1 MGTNRATMRG
11 LFKPKNP
18 SKYIGDPSKI
28 IFRSSWELRL
38 FQWLDTTPAVLQW
51 ASEEFSIPY
60 MHPFKARVAQYY
72 PDALVVFKDKYGN
85 LRKELIEI
93 KPYKETVLTPKAT
106 EQDKQA
112 LVVNTAKWKAA
123 ASFAEQNGLT
133 FRVLTEKSMFT
144 NGRTKK

>member
-1 MGTNRATMRG
+1 
-11 LFKPKNP
+11 
-18 SKYIGDPSKI
+18 
-28 IFRSSWELRL
+28 
-38 FQWLDTTPAVLQW
+38 
-51 ASEEFSIPY
+51 

-93 KPYKETVLTPKAT
+93 KPYKETVLTPKAS

-133 FRVLTEKSMFT
+133 FRVLTEKSMFA